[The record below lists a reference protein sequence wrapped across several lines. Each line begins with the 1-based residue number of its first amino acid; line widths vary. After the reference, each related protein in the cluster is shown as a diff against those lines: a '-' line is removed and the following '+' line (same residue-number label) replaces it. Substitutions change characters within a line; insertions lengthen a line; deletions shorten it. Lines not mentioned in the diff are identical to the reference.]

1 MTETSSE
8 ATLRAAIRAEK
19 RRIGRGG
26 RPLYHATWRTTP
38 DGPPTVDVMVKE
50 LPIIHL
56 FVPDYT
62 EISDGARVLIART
75 LRVDPSSFDVAVEVV
90 PRSN

>member
-1 MTETSSE
+1 
-8 ATLRAAIRAEK
+8 
-19 RRIGRGG
+19 
-26 RPLYHATWRTTP
+26 
-38 DGPPTVDVMVKE
+38 MVKE

-56 FVPDYT
+56 FLPDYT

>member
-1 MTETSSE
+1 MTETPSD
-8 ATLRAAIRAEK
+8 AKLQAAIRAGQ
-19 RRIGRGG
+19 RRIGVGN

-56 FVPDYT
+56 FVPDYAG
-62 EISDGARVLIART
+62 ISDGARVLIART
-75 LRVDPSSFDVAVEVV
+75 LAVDPSSFDVAVEDS